1 MASKTKKPTGLSIT
15 RSGNTYTF
23 KWKIASK
30 DHKGGQKLE
39 YTVYT
44 PNSGQ
49 GASPAISN
57 TATSYS
63 VTVANVRSISFRVR
77 GKRGKN
83 GNTTYDYSD
92 WASASWDA
100 VVPKTPTLTYKNEG
114 TNKGTITWSCPADSS
129 DNAIFTGAEYQ
140 TCIERNSAASGFG
153 GAVVQT
159 KGAAGSE
166 LVIEASSDMAAGNFV
181 RWFRIRAYGPAGYSP
196 WVTAYHAYGAPLD
209 ARVTEAQLVYSYGSS
224 SRAKVS
230 WTIGH
235 NTQYPVDE
243 LTLQYVTAVP
253 TDNQLTAPVSGW
265 SDAVKLDAKAWN
277 DTAVANIPDA
287 VGDDECIWVRIVAD
301 HDGLKSYSAGY
312 VAAIGSLKAPTIDAV
327 PNTSSGDVQITITE
341 ETACDVAMTAI
352 FFRPQNNPSN
362 DRLVAIFQNGTTTG
376 TVNVPEVIGAAHT
389 CFGAYAFVGSSFGK
403 TITRQ
408 LMISDKVIDSDIPAV
423 APANVGVDDSPVEGS
438 ARVSWAWS
446 WSAASEAEIAWAD
459 NEYAWESTAEP
470 STYRVKDKFATSWIV
485 AGLATDKTWY
495 FRVRLVDTSGD
506 TEVVGPWSEVVSYN
520 LAGNPERPAL
530 FLSKSVANPG
540 DTIVARWAFIS
551 SGKDEQEYAEICLVT
566 YDEDTGDPIYGEV
579 IATAGPEQ
587 SVDIT
592 REWEPDT
599 TYYLA
604 LRTTSN
610 TGRQSEWSEVASLYV
625 VEPVTISLDLINM
638 AIGHLKVTHNE
649 IIETLEN
656 DFIID
661 SDTSF
666 EEIVTDIT
674 TMTSEYFEMFMAGSY
689 SEDITIEHDVD
700 PTIMTVC
707 TNMYDREFEHEPWLS
722 ALPITA
728 TITGAG
734 TSGLTT
740 LSIIRAGNR
749 RIDRP
754 NDKDFD
760 GYDGEVIATHA
771 QIGEAQITI
780 SAADLIGSLDDGG
793 GFYLVGKVVDEYGQ
807 TASFRYPFW
816 VNWASKSFIPEVSVE
831 MDPYSRIAKITPTAP
846 TGSPTATCDIY
857 RISADTPELIV
868 KGATFGMTY
877 VDPYPAFGE
886 AGGHRLVAI
895 TANGDYATASG
906 LGWYDTGIDDG
917 DILRDESMVIDVD
930 GEQIVLP
937 YNLELS
943 NKWNK
948 DFKRTSY
955 LGGSVQGDWNPAV
968 TRDISANTVL
978 VRGDDLDRQL
988 SMRDLAGYAGIAHVR
1003 TPDGSSLTV
1012 NVQIDERQSYD
1023 SRKISYTLT
1032 MQAIDPEAL
1041 DGMTLTEWE
1050 EMHPIV
1056 ET

>member
-1 MASKTKKPTGLSIT
+1 MATKTKKPTGLSIT

-23 KWKIASK
+23 QWKIASK

-224 SRAKVS
+224 SRVKVS

-459 NEYAWESTAEP
+459 NEYAWESTSEP

-485 AGLATDKTWY
+485 AGLDTDKTWF

-506 TEVVGPWSEVVSYN
+506 TEVVGPWSEMVSYN

-530 FLSKSVANPG
+530 FLSKSVANSG

-579 IATAGPEQ
+579 IATAGDEQ
-587 SVDIT
+587 SVEIT
-592 REWEPDT
+592 REWEADT

-604 LRTTSN
+604 LRTTS
-610 TGRQSEWSEVASLYV
+610 TIGRQSEWSDVASLQV
-625 VEPVTISLDLINM
+625 VPAIHISLSTSNISFDTVTI
-638 AIGHLKVTHNE
+638 
-649 IIETLEN
+649 
-656 DFIID
+656 
-661 SDTSF
+661 
-666 EEIVTDIT
+666 
-674 TMTSEYFEMFMAGSY
+674 TMTEIREIYDGNEVIWT
-689 SEDITIEHDVD
+689 EVIEHDPSTQVVNNANSLYYNLYIHNGEYHSD
-700 PTIMTVC
+700 VIILPDDKVQYDTT
-707 TNMYDREFEHEPWLS
+707 TNDIVFEHEPQLKT
-722 ALPITA
+722 LPLTA

-734 TSGLTT
+734 TSGTTT
-740 LSIIRAGNR
+740 LSIVRAGSRRMNR
-749 RIDRP
+749 PD
-754 NDKDFD
+754 DMDYD
-760 GYDGEVIATHA
+760 GYDGEIIVTKT
-771 QIGEAQITI
+771 QIGESQMTI
-780 SAADLIGSLDDGG
+780 NANDLIGSMDDNAGY
-793 GFYLVGKVVDEYGQ
+793 YLVGKIVDAYGQ
-807 TASFRYPFW
+807 SASFQYPFW
-816 VNWASKSFIPEVSVE
+816 VNWTTKSFVPEVSVD
-831 MDPYSRIAKITPTAP
+831 MDPYARIAKITPIAP
-846 TGSPTATCDIY
+846 SGSPTATCDIY
-857 RISADTPELIV
+857 RLSADKPELIV
-868 KGATFGMTY
+868 KGAIFGTTY
-877 VDPYPAFGE
+877 VDPYPTFGE

-895 TANGDYATASG
+895 TNNGDYVTASG

-930 GEQIVLP
+930 GEQIDLP